1 MYRQPIDSIIKEVEE
16 ATQHLN
22 KEAKELTELLG
33 NESGFAGSIDES
45 TRKEMAQMI
54 FQKFESDMS
63 KVKVVFWI
71 FLVMGVATMV
81 GGMIFLI
88 HAKGTKWML
97 FAAVIALMG
106 YNSTILMKLWY
117 WVVSTKLG
125 ILKEIKQLQL
135 QVAELIDKK
144 QPPEN

>member
-1 MYRQPIDSIIKEVEE
+1 MDKLE
-16 ATQHLN
+16 
-22 KEAKELTELLG
+22 KELTELLG

-135 QVAELIDKK
+135 QVAELSDKK